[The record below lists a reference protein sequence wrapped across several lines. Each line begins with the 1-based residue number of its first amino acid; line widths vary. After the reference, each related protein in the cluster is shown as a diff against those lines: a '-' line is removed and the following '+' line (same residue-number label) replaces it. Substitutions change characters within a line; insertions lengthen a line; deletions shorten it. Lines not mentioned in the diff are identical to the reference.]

1 MPGNFLSVT
10 CAECDHEQIAY
21 EKAATVVSCTECG
34 ATLLTPA
41 GGKAAIAGDVGE
53 AVEAR

>member
-10 CAECDHEQIAY
+10 CAECDNEQIVY
-21 EKAATVVSCTECG
+21 EKAATAVSCTECG
-34 ATLLTPA
+34 TTLVTPA

>member
-10 CAECDHEQIAY
+10 CAECDNEQIVY
-21 EKAATVVSCTECG
+21 EKAATVVECTDCG
-34 ATLLTPA
+34 AALVTPG
-41 GGKAAIAGDVGE
+41 GGKAAIAGEVGE